1 MWNNKMSRQFYSVLG
16 AFMNIV
22 NQPNSSINPAK
33 ISNNRINNVGDAFEG
48 YVKDAIAGL
57 LGRESIENS
66 VRDRVYSEV
75 FSWLGNGSN
84 PPDCIIKNGD
94 AIEIKKVESL
104 SADIALNSSHPRNK
118 LYIDDTRVASGAKV
132 AEEWQV
138 KDIVYAIGTPD
149 KNAELKRM
157 WLIYG
162 DCYCASRQVYT
173 KLFSTIEKGV
183 NSIPDTDFQKTNE
196 LGKVKKVD
204 PLGITTLRIRG
215 MWHIANPSRLYGY
228 FIEPTKTK
236 QFYLL
241 MRESKY
247 QSFSE
252 EERSEIEGIKKL
264 GYSSDAIEIRDPD
277 NPAKLIRAR
286 LIKYEI

>member
-1 MWNNKMSRQFYSVLG
+1 MSRQFYSVLG

-33 ISNNRINNVGDAFEG
+33 ISNNRINNIGDALEG

-66 VRDRVYSEV
+66 VRDRVYSDA

-104 SADIALNSSHPRNK
+104 KSDIALNSSHPRNK
-118 LYIDDTRVASGAKV
+118 LYIDDTRVASGAKT
-132 AEEWQV
+132 AEKWKV

-149 KNAELKRM
+149 SSAELKRL

-162 DCYCASRQVYT
+162 DCYSASRQVYE
-173 KLFSTIEKGV
+173 KLFTIIEKGV
-183 NSIPDTDFQKTNE
+183 NSIPDTNFQKTNE

-204 PLGITTLRIRG
+204 PLGITTMRIRG
-215 MWHIANPSRLYGY
+215 MWHIANPSKIYGHLMD
-228 FIEPTKTK
+228 PTKTK

-241 MRESKY
+241 MRENKY
-247 QSFSE
+247 QSFSQ
-252 EERSEIEGIKKL
+252 EERFEIENIKKI
-264 GYSSDAIEIRDPD
+264 GYSNEVIEIRDPD
-277 NPAKLIRAR
+277 NPARLIKAR
-286 LIKYEI
+286 IIKYEI